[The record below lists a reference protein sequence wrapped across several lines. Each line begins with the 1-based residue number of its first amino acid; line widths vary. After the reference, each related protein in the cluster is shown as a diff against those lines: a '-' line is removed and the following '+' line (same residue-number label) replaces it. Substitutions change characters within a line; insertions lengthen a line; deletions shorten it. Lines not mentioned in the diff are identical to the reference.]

1 MSRFLVDEN
10 LSPALAASLVAD
22 GHDAVHVNDVG
33 LSHRPDAQILGWAA
47 QQDRTVITADHD
59 FHEHLFVLGAA
70 GPSVVRLSQRGPD
83 ALAGTRPQADRLR
96 ALVPGLEPYL
106 AAGIAVS
113 VDHRRISIT
122 PLPLQ
127 RRLPRLPAGRTV
139 DGRGAATDRHPQVTA
154 DRDSGAARR
163 DLNAAG
169 GTPSR
174 TAGRRNAVSAAERVL
189 ERTRAFQASGG
200 DIVRGR

>member
-59 FHEHLFVLGAA
+59 FHEHLFAQGAA
-70 GPSVVRLSQRGPD
+70 GPSVVRLSQRGPH
-83 ALAGTRPQADRLR
+83 ALAGTRPQAERLR

-106 AAGIAVS
+106 ASGIAVS

-127 RRLPRLPAGRTV
+127 RRLQRLPSGRTN
-139 DGRGAATDRHPQVTA
+139 DGPDAAAVRQPGGAGVTPPQT
-154 DRDSGAARR
+154 
-163 DLNAAG
+163 
-169 GTPSR
+169 T
-174 TAGRRNAVSAAERVL
+174 GRRHEPTRAAERVL
-189 ERTRAFQASGG
+189 ARTRALRL
-200 DIVRGR
+200 DGRDPGRSR

>member
-33 LSHRPDAQILGWAA
+33 LSQRPDAQILGWAA
-47 QQDRTVITADHD
+47 RQDRTVITADHD
-59 FHEHLFVLGAA
+59 FHEHLFVLGAV

-83 ALAGTRPQADRLR
+83 ALAGTRPQAERLR
-96 ALVPGLEPYL
+96 ALVPALEPYL

-127 RRLPRLPAGRTV
+127 RRLQRLPAGRTA
-139 DGRGAATDRHPQVTA
+139 DGLPTTPDRRRGVTA
-154 DRDSGAARR
+154 DDRARAVGR
-163 DLNAAG
+163 SD
-169 GTPSR
+169 TPSL
-174 TAGRRNAVSAAERVL
+174 AAERVL
-189 ERTRAFQASGG
+189 ERTRALRPSRRDPA
-200 DIVRGR
+200 RGR